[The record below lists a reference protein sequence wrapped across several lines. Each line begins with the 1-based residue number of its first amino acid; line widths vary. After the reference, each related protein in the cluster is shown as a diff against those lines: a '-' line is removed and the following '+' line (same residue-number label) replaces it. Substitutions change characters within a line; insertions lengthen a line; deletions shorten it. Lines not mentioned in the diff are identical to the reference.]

1 MPRTLGAMA
10 GCLVNLA
17 SLPVDNLEPML
28 YSDLVLWRWCLAISP
43 IPLGIFAFYHR
54 SLVCCSIYTLI
65 QGGNLGDAKTLLAL
79 LRQGDSTQEFAT
91 MIAVN
96 QKGCLLP
103 RSIRHS
109 LVHSEAMKSSL
120 VCGIATMVSVGCTL
134 HRRSQDTPSLTQSTS
149 PSSQI

>member
-1 MPRTLGAMA
+1 M
-10 GCLVNLA
+10 
-17 SLPVDNLEPML
+17 
-28 YSDLVLWRWCLAISP
+28 SP

-65 QGGNLGDAKTLLAL
+65 QDGNLDDAKALLAL

-91 MIAVN
+91 MMAVN

-120 VCGIATMVSVGCTL
+120 VCGIATIVRDRCAS
-134 HRRSQDTPSLTQSTS
+134 HRRSLDTPLLTQSTS
-149 PSSQI
+149 RSSQI